1 MQPFVIMHGLD
12 TGLLDQDALIAMR
25 GAAAYGETEFETTP

>member
-12 TGLLDQDALIAMR
+12 TGLLDQDALIAIR
-25 GAAAYGETEFETTP
+25 GAAAYGEAEFEATP